1 MQFEKKISLVTGAN
15 RGIGKAI
22 AKKLLEKNV
31 IVIGTATQPEGV
43 KKISKYLHGQGLGI
57 QLNIC
62 DSISI
67 KLCLEK
73 IKKNFGLINI
83 LINNA
88 GITQDNLL
96 IKMKENQWDSVINT
110 NLTGTYRISKEVI
123 PGMLKKNY
131 GRIVNIGSVSGFV
144 GNPGQ
149 TNYSASKFGLIGF
162 THSLSR
168 EVAKRG
174 ITVNMICPGF
184 IDTDMTRILSEK
196 HKEKILSF
204 IPINRFGSTKDVAHA
219 AIFLASDEAS
229 YITGETIH
237 VNGGMYMK

>member
-1 MQFEKKISLVTGAN
+1 MQFKKKISLVTGAN

-22 AKKLLEKNV
+22 AQKLLEKNV
-31 IVIGTATQPEGV
+31 IVIGTATQLEGV
-43 KKISKYLHGQGLGI
+43 EKIKKYLNGQGLGI
-57 QLNIC
+57 QLNVC
-62 DSISI
+62 DPTSI

-73 IKKNFGLINI
+73 IKKIFGSINI

-96 IKMKENQWDSVINT
+96 IKMKENQWNSVINT

-131 GRIVNIGSVSGFV
+131 GRIINIGSVSGFI

-184 IDTDMTRILSEK
+184 IDTDMTHILSEK
-196 HKEKILSF
+196 HKEKILSY
-204 IPINRFGSTKDVAHA
+204 IPINRFGSTQDVAHA